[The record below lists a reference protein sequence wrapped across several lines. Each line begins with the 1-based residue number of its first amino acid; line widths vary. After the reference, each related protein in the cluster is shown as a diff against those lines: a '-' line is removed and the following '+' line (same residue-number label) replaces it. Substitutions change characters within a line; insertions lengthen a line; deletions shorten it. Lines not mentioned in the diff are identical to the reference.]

1 MVERWVRIGVLA
13 LLAVPQLVI
22 GTWAVLAPE
31 SWFDSFPGFDPRL
44 VAADPP
50 YNAHLATDAGAGFLA
65 TGLALAVAA
74 VWGRRSGV
82 IIALVAY
89 AGFSVPHVLF
99 HALNPAPGL
108 TGSEDVLN
116 VLVLVSGLVF
126 AAVLA
131 WGAYRST
138 DR

>member
-1 MVERWVRIGVLA
+1 MP
-13 LLAVPQLVI
+13 VP
-22 GTWAVLAPE
+22 
-31 SWFDSFPGFDPRL
+31 
-44 VAADPP
+44 
-50 YNAHLATDAGAGFLA
+50 GFLA

-89 AGFSVPHVLF
+89 VGLLGAARRCSTPSTPR
-99 HALNPAPGL
+99 PAC
-108 TGSEDVLN
+108 TDREDVLN

-131 WGAYRST
+131 WGAFRSA